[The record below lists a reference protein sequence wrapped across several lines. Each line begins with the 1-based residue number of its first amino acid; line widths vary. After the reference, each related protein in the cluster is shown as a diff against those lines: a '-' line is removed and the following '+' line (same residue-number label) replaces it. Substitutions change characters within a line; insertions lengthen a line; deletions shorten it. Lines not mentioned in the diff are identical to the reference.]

1 MFISKQNI
9 RGIYQ
14 QSLALDKAIRFDIL
28 KIVNL
33 TALSVF
39 RDGSFCLNE
48 K

>member
-1 MFISKQNI
+1 MFALKQNI

-14 QSLALDKAIRFDIL
+14 QNLAIDKVIDFAIL
-28 KIVNL
+28 NIVNL

-39 RDGSFCLNE
+39 RDGSFFYG